1 MKMRL
6 RIAVDAVADPVPNDE
21 QNEQW
26 VKALDLDIRKYHTN
40 QWNLKGGQL
49 VISQIKT
56 WQYLLQV
63 RSCAANTTQ
72 NHQNHYIAI
81 AQNLNVVQSMAPKRT
96 STMTKMTFCRRY
108 PEASSKKMWSKS

>member
-40 QWNLKGGQL
+40 Q
-49 VISQIKT
+49 
-56 WQYLLQV
+56 
-63 RSCAANTTQ
+63 
-72 NHQNHYIAI
+72 
-81 AQNLNVVQSMAPKRT
+81 
-96 STMTKMTFCRRY
+96 
-108 PEASSKKMWSKS
+108 